1 MKLIPGSGRFAGSS
15 FAPLVP
21 GLWEHPYLVRDFT
34 RGLEGQAPLSETGH
48 GYDVGRY
55 NERRR
60 SMYTSELFGGT
71 PASPTYTL
79 PPTHVHRRLP
89 PPRADPWAAGVPP
102 SQRRDIHIGIDIG
115 GPVGTAVHAVADG
128 TVHSSGYNVRHA
140 LSPDPWRP
148 SSPATAAGNSARV
161 LQAAALDYGHV
172 VVTEHRLCGV
182 DVWALHGHLSADSSV
197 RWRPGDKVARG
208 EVLGWL
214 GGTHENGGAHARLGR
229 GGGVIAGRSWA
240 PAPG

>member
-182 DVWALHGHLSADSSV
+182 NVWALHGHLSADSSV

-229 GGGVIAGRSWA
+229 GGGG
-240 PAPG
+240 

>member
-1 MKLIPGSGRFAGSS
+1 MRCWFCSFSSCYLSKESQLPCTARWPQTQRGQPPREPRELRAAFSEWLTTNRNRRTRGSCAAVSSLPRMKLIPGSGRFAGSS

-79 PPTHVHRRLP
+79 P
-89 PPRADPWAAGVPP
+89 
-102 SQRRDIHIGIDIG
+102 Q
-115 GPVGTAVHAVADG
+115 
-128 TVHSSGYNVRHA
+128 
-140 LSPDPWRP
+140 
-148 SSPATAAGNSARV
+148 SAITSFFSVYV
-161 LQAAALDYGHV
+161 LLV
-172 VVTEHRLCGV
+172 
-182 DVWALHGHLSADSSV
+182 
-197 RWRPGDKVARG
+197 K
-208 EVLGWL
+208 
-214 GGTHENGGAHARLGR
+214 GR
-229 GGGVIAGRSWA
+229 GRCVCSSSFLPHKAQPRFLFEWLS
-240 PAPG
+240 